1 MQQAQQSP
9 HPDKESTVISGAGIA
24 AESLTAAS
32 PASPHPPREFRYRVP
47 ASRMFLRTMAIA
59 MQTNAA
65 TRNR

>member
-9 HPDKESTVISGAGIA
+9 HPDKESTVKSAGRYRRRKPDGRF
-24 AESLTAAS
+24 SRVPS
-32 PASPHPPREFRYRVP
+32 PAPGICYRVP